1 LQTISCDTEATGR
14 RQEYRIQCRG
24 RGGIETNPK
33 DEVGE
38 SIEFIFF
45 GETLPSGVAAAE
57 NKGSEMRLAT
67 RVTAAITRMTLR
79 S

>member
-1 LQTISCDTEATGR
+1 MSYDTEATVR

-24 RGGIETNPK
+24 LGGIETNPK

-38 SIEFIFF
+38 RDELIFLS
-45 GETLPSGVAAAE
+45 ETLPSGVAAAE
-57 NKGSEMRLAT
+57 NKGSETRSAN
-67 RVTAAITRMTLR
+67 RVTTAITRMTSR